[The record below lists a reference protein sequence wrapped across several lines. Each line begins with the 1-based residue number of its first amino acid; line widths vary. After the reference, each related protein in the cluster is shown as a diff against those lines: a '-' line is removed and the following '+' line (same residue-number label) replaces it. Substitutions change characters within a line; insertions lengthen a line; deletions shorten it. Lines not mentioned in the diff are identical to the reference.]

1 MFLPR
6 SSRVCLLIPD
16 LGIFLTKFTRK
27 WRVFS
32 KSLLEFP
39 SDEIMTY
46 LAIRWISW
54 QKKKNTTG
62 FLCQLK
68 SGIFFSSSLIIQV
81 TWTNEEIMIY
91 LREDFNRNRLTLN
104 LFLVVFCF
112 LVACLALNREKQ
124 TSEMVRRCR
133 VPFHDALSKL
143 YTSFRPKQIILGFS
157 HQHILW
163 CSVDKPCWVR
173 HGFAFVFEVFINRLP
188 CRLPNW
194 FWMCYQHSNDF
205 LLPRISVP
213 EQKRKHKYTHT

>member
-1 MFLPR
+1 MTCIFKVIT
-6 SSRVCLLIPD
+6 RVSFWWNHD
-16 LGIFLTKFTRK
+16 
-27 WRVFS
+27 VFS
-32 KSLLEFP
+32 KRMLKPFVESV
-39 SDEIMTY
+39 DK
-46 LAIRWISW
+46 
-54 QKKKNTTG
+54 KKKNTTG

-104 LFLVVFCF
+104 NLFLVVFCF

-143 YTSFRPKQIILGFS
+143 YTSFRPKKIILGFS

-163 CSVDKPCWVR
+163 CSVDKPSWVR
-173 HGFAFVFEVFINRLP
+173 HGFAFVFEAFINRLP

>member
-39 SDEIMTY
+39 SNEIMTY
-46 LAIRWISW
+46 LAKECLSHSLNKLTK
-54 QKKKNTTG
+54 KKKNTTG

-68 SGIFFSSSLIIQV
+68 AGIFFSSSLIIQV
-81 TWTNEEIMIY
+81 TWTNKEIMIY

-104 LFLVVFCF
+104 LFLVVFCC
-112 LVACLALNREKQ
+112 LVAFLALNREKQ
-124 TSEMVRRCR
+124 TSEMVRRCQ

-143 YTSFRPKQIILGFS
+143 YTSFRPKKSYL
-157 HQHILW
+157 
-163 CSVDKPCWVR
+163 
-173 HGFAFVFEVFINRLP
+173 
-188 CRLPNW
+188 
-194 FWMCYQHSNDF
+194 DF
-205 LLPRISVP
+205 LTSTFFGVP
-213 EQKRKHKYTHT
+213 LTSLVEFVMVLHLFSKYS